1 MSALQ
6 RPVVV
11 HLGVAVGSALVMV
24 ALLSATG
31 HPLRPAWFVAVALVG
46 AAISLAW
53 RELGRR
59 VIETRWQQREDDVPR
74 WRTSESR
81 VQFMSTW
88 VQEATRSPEVYQRR
102 IRPMLVPIVASRLR
116 HAHGIDVDFEP
127 DAARAVTGEWLW
139 GMVTGL
145 QDRVLTYGE
154 LTRLVDEV
162 EGL

>member
-1 MSALQ
+1 MLQ
-6 RPVVV
+6 RPVAV
-11 HLGVAVGSALVMV
+11 HLGAAVGSALVMV

-31 HPLRPAWFVAVALVG
+31 HPLRPAWFVAVALAA

-53 RELGRR
+53 RELGKR
-59 VIETRWQQREDDVPR
+59 VIETRWQQRATEVPR
-74 WRTSESR
+74 WRSSESR

-88 VQEATRSPEVYQRR
+88 VQEATRKPEVYQRR
-102 IRPMLVPIVASRLR
+102 IRPMLATIVASRLR

-139 GMVTGL
+139 EMVTGS